1 MAFVEPASD
10 VDWRLAMEREFV
22 IRPLAAEAKL
32 TSEQMEEAML
42 RLSLGRSVLY
52 KLVHRYKQ
60 RPQTSSSF
68 LGKGAGPT
76 TCVFDSGAKFVR
88 GRCALGISEIRIRR
102 PARAFQTSGIVA
114 ERPPN
119 VTVLN

>member
-32 TSEQMEEAML
+32 TSEQVEEAML

-60 RPQTSSSF
+60 RPQTSS
-68 LGKGAGPT
+68 LLPWK
-76 TCVFDSGAKFVR
+76 R
-88 GRCALGISEIRIRR
+88 GRAYDVRFRLRCKVC
-102 PARAFQTSGIVA
+102 TW
-114 ERPPN
+114 
-119 VTVLN
+119 TVRSWDF